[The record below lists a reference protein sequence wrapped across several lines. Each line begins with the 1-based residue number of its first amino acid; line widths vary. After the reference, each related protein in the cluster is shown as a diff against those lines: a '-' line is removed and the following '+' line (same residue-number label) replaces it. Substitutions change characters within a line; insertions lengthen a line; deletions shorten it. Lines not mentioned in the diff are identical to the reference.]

1 MPAVSALQKRRGAA
15 PTLLGLKTLSKQG
28 LAKPGS
34 APVFAASAA
43 PPAPLGRSEQ
53 SFARL
58 FDGLPHAAAHE
69 ICAAAPG
76 EAIAAAG
83 FASMLAVLWSK
94 GPIVWAREAG
104 AAQEG
109 GELYPP
115 GLAAFGLPLERLII
129 VDAKKRNDALWA
141 TEEALKVEGAMAIA
155 ELAPGGAPLD
165 LIVSRRLMRA
175 AAEQNSTA
183 LILCHASQKAPSAAW
198 SRWRIASAPSAAPAR
213 ELGLPAWR
221 ADLIRLRNAHGE
233 RAWILEWNPDARSF
247 RETQIRE
254 NMDRALA
261 AAPADRAAD
270 PSRRS
275 AL

>member
-1 MPAVSALQKRRGAA
+1 M
-15 PTLLGLKTLSKQG
+15 
-28 LAKPGS
+28 
-34 APVFAASAA
+34 
-43 PPAPLGRSEQ
+43 
-53 SFARL
+53 
-58 FDGLPHAAAHE
+58 
-69 ICAAAPG
+69 
-76 EAIAAAG
+76 IAA
-83 FASMLAVLWSK
+83 LWSK
-94 GPIVWAREAG
+94 GTIAKAPIVWAREAG

-141 TEEALKVEGAMAIA
+141 TEEALKVEGAIAVA

-183 LILCHASQKAPSAAW
+183 LIVCHSPQKAPSAAW
-198 SRWRIASAPSAAPAR
+198 SRWRIGCAPSEAPAR
-213 ELGLPAWR
+213 ELGLPSWR

-233 RAWILEWNPDARSF
+233 RSWILEWNPHAASF
-247 RETQIRE
+247 RETMARE

-270 PSRRS
+270 PSRRR
-275 AL
+275 AG

>member
-1 MPAVSALQKRRGAA
+1 MPAVSALKKRRGAA
-15 PTLLGLKTLSKQG
+15 SALLGLKTLSKQG

-34 APVFAASAA
+34 APVFVASTA
-43 PPAPLGRSEQ
+43 PPAPLGRSER
-53 SFARL
+53 SFSRL
-58 FDGLPHAAAHE
+58 FAGLPRAAAHE

-83 FASMLAVLWSK
+83 FASMVATLWSK
-94 GPIVWAREAG
+94 GPIVWAREAS
-104 AAQEG
+104 AAREG

-129 VDAKKRNDALWA
+129 VDARKRNDALWA
-141 TEEALKVEGAMAIA
+141 TEEALKVEGAIAIA

-183 LILCHASQKAPSAAW
+183 LIVCHSPQKAPSAAW
-198 SRWRIASAPSAAPAR
+198 SRWRIGCAPSEAPAR

-221 ADLIRLRNAHGE
+221 ADLLRLRNAHGE
-233 RAWILEWNPDARSF
+233 RSWVLEWNPHAACF
-247 RETQIRE
+247 RE

-261 AAPADRAAD
+261 TAPADRTTD
-270 PSRRS
+270 PPRRR
-275 AL
+275 AG